1 VTGAEAVLG
10 SPEVNSAADDAAPC
24 WVELLPG
31 WSDGKSV
38 PTPAGDAEPNGA
50 LVAFVVTFGT
60 RVVVVDR
67 AVVTGSAV
75 VTFGSVVVTF
85 GSDVVTGR
93 VVVTFGSVVLTG
105 RVVVSGSVA
114 VTVGSVVLTGSVVVM
129 GGSAVVIVSCGTAD
143 RPGIAVAATKPR
155 KSRVARQAARL
166 TG

>member
-1 VTGAEAVLG
+1 MTGAEAVLG
-10 SPEVNSAADDAAPC
+10 SPEVNSAADDVAPC

-38 PTPAGDAEPNGA
+38 AGDAEPSGT
-50 LVAFVVTFGT
+50 LVAFVVTFGA

-67 AVVTGSAV
+67 AVVTGSVV
-75 VTFGSVVVTF
+75 VTFGSVVVSF
-85 GSDVVTGR
+85 GSDVVTGS
-93 VVVTFGSVVLTG
+93 VVDTGSVVVTG
-105 RVVVSGSVA
+105 RVVDSGSVA

>member
-1 VTGAEAVLG
+1 MTGAEAVLG

-24 WVELLPG
+24 WVELPG

-38 PTPAGDAEPNGA
+38 AGDAEPNGT

-67 AVVTGSAV
+67 AVVTGSVV